1 MQVPTLEPLALVQ
14 IPVQQ
19 SVLAEHRSPCCVQ
32 NDGWAAQLPFLQSF
46 EQQSPCALQEFPAV
60 LQLPFSGTQ
69 PASPQVPLQ
78 HWAPVVHAWL
88 SEVQS
93 VLPQVPPLHTR
104 VQHSV
109 GAEQP

>member
-1 MQVPTLEPLALVQ
+1 
-14 IPVQQ
+14 
-19 SVLAEHRSPCCVQ
+19 VQ
-32 NDGWAAQLPFLQSF
+32 NEGCAAQLPFLQSF
-46 EQQSPCALQEFPAV
+46 AQQSPCALQELPAV
-60 LQLPFSGTQ
+60 LQVEFSGTQ

-78 HWAPVVHAWL
+78 HWAPLVQAWL

-109 GAEQP
+109 GDEQP